1 MGRDTAMRSASA
13 RRRLCVLAIVV
24 LACSYASTEAATE
37 EEADLSNKG
46 VNPFDGSMTQALA
59 DAKKKH
65 AELQR
70 RGGVAGTPDG
80 GKLMKK
86 WMAQADA
93 KYSRKAKKRLHK
105 MNKLAQKTKKAR
117 TTKQKLAL
125 QPKKKGSAPKAKAKT
140 KTVKVRKHTSKA
152 KKKQTKRKLVKVSKL
167 VRKEK
172 AKVAKVKAKAKKA
185 ISKAKRVAKKAA
197 AKAEK
202 KARKEVV

>member
-93 KYSRKAKKRLHK
+93 KYSRTAKKRLHK
-105 MNKLAQKTKKAR
+105 TNKAR